1 MARTPSVSLVSK
13 PADPRT
19 AAGHASLAVSHS
31 KAAAHHARRAE
42 TLSRDSAR
50 EKPKS
55 KR

>member
-1 MARTPSVSLVSK
+1 MARTPSVSSVSK

-31 KAAAHHARRAE
+31 KAAAHHAGQAE
-42 TLSRDSAR
+42 KLSRDAQR